1 MTIPKRLEDAASRL
15 EDASWR
21 IDLARKKTVSKESQQ
36 EWLSAL
42 TDYTL
47 ALAVIE
53 QANNESVHE
62 KLHQIAGHV
71 HQEEFRAPILKGRGA
86 ARRQGTAAPMRRK

>member
-21 IDLARKKTVSKESQQ
+21 IDLARKKTVSMESQR

-42 TDYTL
+42 TDYAQ
-47 ALAVIE
+47 ALSVIE
-53 QANNESVHE
+53 QANNESIHE
-62 KLHQIAGHV
+62 KLHQLAGHV

-86 ARRQGTAAPMRRK
+86 SRRPGAAAPARRK

>member
-21 IDLARKKTVSKESQQ
+21 IDLARKKAVSQESQQ
-36 EWLSAL
+36 EWLGAL
-42 TDYTL
+42 TDYAQ
-47 ALAVIE
+47 ALAVVE

-62 KLHQIAGHV
+62 KLHQLAGHV
-71 HQEEFRAPILKGRGA
+71 HQEELRAPILKGRGA
-86 ARRQGTAAPMRRK
+86 SRRPGAASAVRRK